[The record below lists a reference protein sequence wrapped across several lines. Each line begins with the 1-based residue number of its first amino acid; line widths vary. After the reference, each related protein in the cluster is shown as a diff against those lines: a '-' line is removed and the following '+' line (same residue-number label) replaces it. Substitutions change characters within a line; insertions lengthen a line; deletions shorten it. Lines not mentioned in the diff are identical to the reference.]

1 MEGELAFNEAI
12 NPTFFPCERCSI
24 TAHCIRKLIDF
35 RSVVQPIYFVFYIL
49 EAGMIFCINGSEGTY
64 PSFLWALAIRN
75 IKVFLIAK
83 GHYFIIK
90 QIDVDDSILSCRF
103 ASSRILWQAY
113 DWEKSNVPGTC
124 CWFIPNPNVPSPAS
138 VGRRSCISSSSSTP
152 KYVSRILMHFS

>member
-1 MEGELAFNEAI
+1 MRQSI
-12 NPTFFPCERCSI
+12 QHTFSWKMF
-24 TAHCIRKLIDF
+24 D
-35 RSVVQPIYFVFYIL
+35 RSVLYSKFDQFSLSGSTHLFHILYSWSGYEFYI
-49 EAGMIFCINGSEGTY
+49 NEGTY

-75 IKVFLIAK
+75 LHFLIAK

-90 QIDVDDSILSCRF
+90 RINVDDSILSWRF